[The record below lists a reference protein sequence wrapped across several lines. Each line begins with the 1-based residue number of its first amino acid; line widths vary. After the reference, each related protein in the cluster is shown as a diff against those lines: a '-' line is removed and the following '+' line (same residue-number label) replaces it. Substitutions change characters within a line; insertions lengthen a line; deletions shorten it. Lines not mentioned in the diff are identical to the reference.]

1 MSKRNHSGKRLRAII
16 DIDSKTV
23 TLLENNLTTTEELI
37 LEWIK
42 KVFTGNNASM
52 RYIIM
57 DHECIVGMRKEL
69 GDKEFYEFIKSVKI
83 ICSKESKKYINKFTN
98 EYGKHLQSK

>member
-1 MSKRNHSGKRLRAII
+1 
-16 DIDSKTV
+16 
-23 TLLENNLTTTEELI
+23 
-37 LEWIK
+37 
-42 KVFTGNNASM
+42 M